1 VFCPRD
7 LPSFG
12 EIRELAKD
20 IIGVESTAIFT
31 AMRTFEVA
39 DALAGAVE
47 SNLRHQFGLSL
58 GRFYLLMILHRYSE
72 SELTPSDL
80 AQRAAV
86 TRATVTGLLDGLEG
100 EGLVERHAHS
110 TDRRRI
116 TLKLTA
122 AGKAFIAKLIPAFAP
137 RLSAVASGLSE
148 SERRQFLRL
157 LDKIQLGLETLRAL
171 GKDAVPA

>member
-12 EIRELAKD
+12 EIRELTKNL
-20 IIGVESTAIFT
+20 IGVEPTAIFT
-31 AMRTFEVA
+31 AMRTLEVA

-47 SNLRHQFGLSL
+47 FNLRHQFGLSI
-58 GRFYLLMILHRYSE
+58 GRFSLLMILHRHSE

-86 TRATVTGLLDGLEG
+86 TRATVTGLLDGLE
-100 EGLVERHAHS
+100 EDGLVERQAHS

-116 TLKLTA
+116 ALRLTA
-122 AGKAFIAKLIPAFAP
+122 AGKAFIARLIPVYAP

-148 SERRQFLRL
+148 KERRQFLHL
-157 LDKIQLGLETLRAL
+157 LDKIQLGLDSLRAP
-171 GKDAVPA
+171 GKDPVPA